1 MIKNF
6 ILLLSLLQVGLL
18 CAQRT
23 VIAGKFPYQR
33 DVPFSVAFVSNQ
45 VVLIDE
51 WGKVADTS
59 NAQGLFHVELKV
71 DKPSIIRF
79 TQRENVELYIRPGDS
94 LWVEM
99 INGRNVSFGGTAGR
113 ENNLLFS
120 LNRPFIPIETQENP
134 SEYSMLIDTLYQKQH
149 QSLKTYQAEQ
159 ADDGF
164 VSLFTAKA
172 QAQFLEDKIR
182 VLEFMQKEDW
192 EGSLKDRVERQ
203 IRNLPLVDEVRAET
217 YINALHRLFT
227 LEVRQIM
234 GIDWSANGRNAEIAY
249 PAGYQEVFR
258 RHWQERLAELPKV
271 KQYFELEE
279 WIAEI
284 QFCTQL
290 DKLTSAEAALE
301 RIKQVKSYPAL
312 IQEMEHTYRKRLI
325 MLKMGKL
332 PSMVWES
339 PNGQAAE
346 LKATEAQR
354 TLLVFWDA
362 SNPESLAA
370 YQQFQ
375 EKITIRF
382 PGSMQDSLISTV
394 NPRKLIWI
402 QVGGDLAKWKQ
413 VITTLPNTY
422 STEHYAIKKTEDIA
436 ALKPYL
442 YEDKLPVA
450 FDLRPDLSI
459 EGISNRPTVIDYPS
473 WEMKQTLGGRVIWKR
488 QRE

>member
-6 ILLLSLLQVGLL
+6 ILLLALFTTGSL

-33 DVPFSVAFVSNQ
+33 DVPFSVAFISNQ
-45 VVLIDE
+45 VILIDE

-59 NAQGLFHVELKV
+59 NAQGLFHLELKV

-99 INGRNVSFGGTAGR
+99 INGRNVTFGGTAGR

-134 SEYSMLIDTLYQKQH
+134 QEYSALVDTLYQKQR
-149 QSLKTYQAEQ
+149 QSLKAYQVEQ
-159 ADDGF
+159 ADEGF

-182 VLEFMQKEDW
+182 ILEFMQKEDW
-192 EGSLKDRVERQ
+192 EGTLKDRVERQ
-203 IRNLPLVDEVRAET
+203 IRNLPLVDEVQAEA
-217 YINALHRLFT
+217 YINVLHRLFT
-227 LEVRQIM
+227 LEVQQIM
-234 GIDWSANGRNAEIAY
+234 GVDWSANERNAEIAY
-249 PAGYQEVFR
+249 PPGYQDVFR
-258 RHWQERLAELPKV
+258 RHWQERLADLPKL
-271 KQYFELEE
+271 KQYFEIEE
-279 WIAEI
+279 WVAEI
-284 QFCTQL
+284 QFCTRVE
-290 DKLTSAEAALE
+290 KLALAEAALQ
-301 RIKQVKSYPAL
+301 RIKQIKNYPAL
-312 IQEMEHTYRKRLI
+312 IQEMEYTYRKRVI
-325 MLKMGKL
+325 VLKMGKL
-332 PSMVWES
+332 PIMVWET

-354 TLLVFWDA
+354 ALLVFWDA
-362 SNPESLAA
+362 SKAESLAA

-375 EKITIRF
+375 EKTIIRF
-382 PGSMQDSLISTV
+382 PGSTQDSLISSVT
-394 NPRKLIWI
+394 PRKLIWI
-402 QVGGDLAKWKQ
+402 QVGGDLAKWKE

-422 STEHYAIKKTEDIA
+422 STEHYAIKKPEDIA
-436 ALKPYL
+436 DLKPYL

-450 FDLRPDLSI
+450 FTLRPDLSI
-459 EGISNRPTVIDYPS
+459 ESISNRPTVIDYPS
-473 WEMKQTLGGRVIWKR
+473 WEVQTVGGRVIWKR
-488 QRE
+488 QKE

>member
-1 MIKNF
+1 MIKNC
-6 ILLLSLLQVGLL
+6 ILLLAFCTTGLL

-33 DVPFSVAFVSNQ
+33 DVPFSVAFISNQ
-45 VVLIDE
+45 VILIDE
-51 WGKVADTS
+51 WGKLADTS
-59 NAQGLFHVELKV
+59 DAHGLFHLELKV

-99 INGRNVSFGGTAGR
+99 INGRNVSFAGTAGR

-134 SEYSMLIDTLYQKQH
+134 SEYSMLIDTLYQKQRK
-149 QSLKTYQAEQ
+149 SLKTYQAEQ
-159 ADDGF
+159 ADEGF

-227 LEVRQIM
+227 LEVQQIM
-234 GIDWSANGRNAEIAY
+234 GIDWSANERNAEIAY
-249 PAGYQEVFR
+249 PPGYQDVFR

-271 KQYFELEE
+271 KQCFEIEE
-279 WIAEI
+279 WVADI

-290 DKLTSAEAALE
+290 EKLALAEAALK
-301 RIKQVKSYPAL
+301 RIKQLKNYPAL
-312 IQEMEHTYRKRLI
+312 IQEMEYTYRKRVI
-325 MLKMGKL
+325 VLKMGKL
-332 PSMVWES
+332 PSMLWET

-346 LKATEAQR
+346 LKATESQR

-375 EKITIRF
+375 EKTIIRF
-382 PGSMQDSLISTV
+382 PGSTQDSLISSVT
-394 NPRKLIWI
+394 PRKLIWI
-402 QVGGDLAKWKQ
+402 QVGGDLAKWKE
-413 VITTLPNTY
+413 VINTLSNTY
-422 STEHYAIKKTEDIA
+422 SAEHYAIKKPEDIA

-459 EGISNRPTVIDYPS
+459 EGLSNRPTVIDYPS
-473 WEMKQTLGGRVIWKR
+473 WEAQMVGGRVMWKR
-488 QRE
+488 QRD

>member
-6 ILLLSLLQVGLL
+6 ILLLAFCTTGLL

-33 DVPFSVAFVSNQ
+33 DVPFSVAFLSNQ

-59 NAQGLFHVELKV
+59 NAQGLFRLELKV

-94 LWVEM
+94 LWIEM
-99 INGRNVSFGGTAGR
+99 INGRNVSFGGTGGR

-134 SEYSMLIDTLYQKQH
+134 QEYSMLIDTLYQKQR
-149 QSLKTYQAEQ
+149 QSLKAYQAEQ
-159 ADDGF
+159 ADEGF
-164 VSLFTAKA
+164 VSLFMAKA
-172 QAQFLEDKIR
+172 QAQFLEDKIK
-182 VLEFMQKEDW
+182 VLQFMQKEAW
-192 EGSLKDRVERQ
+192 EGALKDRVERQ

-217 YINALHRLFT
+217 YIDVLHRLFT
-227 LEVRQIM
+227 LEVQQIM
-234 GIDWSANGRNAEIAY
+234 GIDWSANARNAEIAY
-249 PAGYQEVFR
+249 PAGYQDVFR

-271 KQYFELEE
+271 KLFFEIEE
-279 WIAEI
+279 WVADIK
-284 QFCTQL
+284 FCTQL
-290 DKLTSAEAALE
+290 EKLGLAEAALE
-301 RIKQVKSYPAL
+301 RIKQIKSYPEL
-312 IQEMEHTYRKRLI
+312 IQEMEYTYHKRVI
-325 MLKMGKL
+325 VLKMRKL
-332 PSMVWES
+332 PNMLWET
-339 PNGQAAE
+339 PNGQGVD
-346 LKATEAQR
+346 LMATESQR

-375 EKITIRF
+375 EKTTIRF
-382 PGSMQDSLISTV
+382 PGSTQDSLISSVT
-394 NPRKLIWI
+394 PRKLIWI
-402 QVGGDLAKWKQ
+402 QVGGDLAKWKE
-413 VITTLPNTY
+413 VINTLPNTY
-422 STEHYAIKKTEDIA
+422 STEHYAIKKPEDIA

-450 FDLRPDLSI
+450 FNLRPDLSI
-459 EGISNRPTVIDYPS
+459 EGISNRPTAIDIPS
-473 WEMKQTLGGRVIWKR
+473 WVVETVGGRIMWRR